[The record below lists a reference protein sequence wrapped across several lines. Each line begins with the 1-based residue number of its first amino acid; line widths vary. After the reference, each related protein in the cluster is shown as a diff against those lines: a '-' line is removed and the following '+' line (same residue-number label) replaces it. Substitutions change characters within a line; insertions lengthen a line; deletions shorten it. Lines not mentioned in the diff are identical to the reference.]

1 MNRFFL
7 RMPVIIF
14 LVFASCALH
23 NNIAPE
29 DALRVRVQAYWDARV
44 EGSAEKAYQLL
55 EPDARQ
61 RVGLGTYAHRA
72 GQSEILSYEIEKID
86 LDMQTESAV
95 VQVKRSFRIKP
106 GAVPIRIDQDLEQTG
121 REQWVLVD
129 GQWYMSY
136 GLPNFNLFNKP
147 ARKGD

>member
-1 MNRFFL
+1 MKLIIL
-7 RMPVIIF
+7 RMSVFIF
-14 LVFASCALH
+14 LVCASCALRS
-23 NNIAPE
+23 NIAPE
-29 DALRVRVQAYWDARV
+29 DALRARVLAYWDARV

-61 RVGLGTYAHRA
+61 RVSLGTYAHRA
-72 GQSEILSYEIEKID
+72 GHSEILSYEIEKID
-86 LDMQTESAV
+86 LNMQTESAV

-121 REQWVLVD
+121 QERWVLMD

-136 GLPNFNLFNKP
+136 GMPKLDFLKKP
-147 ARKGD
+147 VGKGD

>member
-1 MNRFFL
+1 MKSIIL
-7 RMPVIIF
+7 RMPVFIF
-14 LVFASCALH
+14 LVFASCVPH
-23 NNIAPE
+23 GNIAPE
-29 DALRVRVQAYWDARV
+29 DALRARVQAYWDARV

-61 RVGLGTYAHRA
+61 QVSLGTYAHRS

-86 LDMQTESAV
+86 LDLQTESAV

-121 REQWVLVD
+121 HERWVMMD
-129 GQWYMSY
+129 HQWYMSY
-136 GLPNFNLFNKP
+136 GLPKLDLFKKP
-147 ARKGD
+147 VGKGD